1 MRSSTDFVII
11 CKYLGL
17 RLLLSSMA
25 SRYMCMRKILFDSIP
40 ADRRETARSA
50 LTAAFGPAPLTAV
63 QRVTSGASALIYR
76 IEVADRPYLLR
87 LESFQRDEIRD
98 PERAY
103 RCMRTAV
110 EAGIAPALHHADPT
124 AGVAIMDFV
133 PGRSLSEYAGG
144 PQGLARDLGGLV
156 ARLQATPAFPPV
168 TDYLSV
174 LESLLGR
181 LLGSGLFASGLLDR
195 HQEGFERIRQAYP
208 WDSRALVSSHNDPHP
223 DNILFDGERLWLIDW
238 ETAYRND
245 PLVDVAIFT
254 LYLAASPELEG
265 VLLQSWLGRAPDR
278 ALRARLVLMRQL
290 VRLFYACAS
299 SLHAAS
305 PSAVPETDLAALTPA
320 EFRAAVDERRLVLG
334 APETQRIGGKVALAT
349 FLAVLATP
357 KFEEALIVAQQG

>member
-1 MRSSTDFVII
+1 M
-11 CKYLGL
+11 
-17 RLLLSSMA
+17 
-25 SRYMCMRKILFDSIP
+25 FDAIP
-40 ADRRETARSA
+40 SDRREDARSA
-50 LTAAFGPAPLTAV
+50 MTAAFGRAPLTAL

-76 IEVADRPYLLR
+76 IDVADRPYLLR
-87 LESFQRDEIRD
+87 LASLQRDEVRN

-103 RCMRTAV
+103 LCMRTAV

-124 AGVAIMDFV
+124 AGVAIMDYV
-133 PGRSLSEYAGG
+133 PERPLSDYPSGRE
-144 PQGLARDLGGLV
+144 GLARDLGGLA

-168 TDYLSV
+168 ANYLTV
-174 LESLLGR
+174 LKGLLDR
-181 LLGSGLFASGLLDR
+181 LLGSGLFNVGLLDP

-208 WDSRALVSSHNDPHP
+208 WDGSALVSSHNDPHP
-223 DNILFDGERLWLIDW
+223 GNILFDGERLWLIDW

-254 LYLAASPELEG
+254 LHLAASPEHEEM
-265 VLLQSWLGRAPDR
+265 LLQSWLGRSPDQ

-299 SLHAAS
+299 SLHAAT
-305 PSAVPETDLAALTPA
+305 PGVIPETDLTALTPA
-320 EFRAAVDERRLVLG
+320 EFRAAVDEGRLVLG

-357 KFEEALIVAQQG
+357 QFEEALAIAQQG

>member
-1 MRSSTDFVII
+1 M
-11 CKYLGL
+11 
-17 RLLLSSMA
+17 
-25 SRYMCMRKILFDSIP
+25 FDAIP
-40 ADRRETARSA
+40 SDRREDARSA
-50 LTAAFGPAPLTAV
+50 MTAAFGRAPLTAL

-76 IEVADRPYLLR
+76 IDVADRPYLLR
-87 LESFQRDEIRD
+87 LDSLQRDEVRN

-103 RCMRTAV
+103 LCMRTAV

-124 AGVAIMDFV
+124 AGVAIMDYV
-133 PGRSLSEYAGG
+133 PERPLSDYPSGRE
-144 PQGLARDLGGLV
+144 GLARDLGDLV

-168 TDYLSV
+168 ADYLTV
-174 LESLLGR
+174 LKGLLDR
-181 LLGSGLFASGLLDR
+181 LLGSGLFNVGLLDP

-208 WDSRALVSSHNDPHP
+208 WDSSALVSSHNDPHP
-223 DNILFDGERLWLIDW
+223 GNILFDGERLWLIDW

-254 LYLAASPELEG
+254 LYLAASPEHEE
-265 VLLQSWLGRAPDR
+265 VLLQSWLGRSPDR

-305 PSAVPETDLAALTPA
+305 SSAVPETDLAALTPA
-320 EFRAAVDERRLVLG
+320 EFRAAVDDGRLVLG

-357 KFEEALIVAQQG
+357 QFEEALVVARQG

>member
-1 MRSSTDFVII
+1 M
-11 CKYLGL
+11 
-17 RLLLSSMA
+17 
-25 SRYMCMRKILFDSIP
+25 FDAIP
-40 ADRRETARSA
+40 SNRREDARSA
-50 LTAAFGPAPLTAV
+50 MTAAFGRAPLKAL

-87 LESFQRDEIRD
+87 LDSLQRDEVRN

-103 RCMRTAV
+103 LCMRTAV

-124 AGVAIMDFV
+124 AGVAIMDYV
-133 PGRSLSEYAGG
+133 PERPLSDYPSGRE
-144 PQGLARDLGGLV
+144 GLARDLGDLV

-168 TDYLSV
+168 ANYLTV
-174 LESLLGR
+174 LKGLLDR
-181 LLGSGLFASGLLDR
+181 LLGSRLFNVGLLDP

-208 WDSRALVSSHNDPHP
+208 WDSSALVSSHNDPHP
-223 DNILFDGERLWLIDW
+223 GNILFDGERLWLIDW

-254 LYLAASPELEG
+254 LYLAASPELEAM
-265 VLLQSWLGRAPDR
+265 LLQSWLGRAPDR

-305 PSAVPETDLAALTPA
+305 PSAVPDTDLAALTPA
-320 EFRAAVDERRLVLG
+320 EFRAAVDEGRLVLG

-357 KFEEALIVAQQG
+357 QFEEALVIARQG

>member
-1 MRSSTDFVII
+1 M
-11 CKYLGL
+11 
-17 RLLLSSMA
+17 
-25 SRYMCMRKILFDSIP
+25 FDAIP
-40 ADRRETARSA
+40 SNRREDARSA
-50 LTAAFGPAPLTAV
+50 MTAAFGRAPLTAL

-87 LESFQRDEIRD
+87 LDSLQRDEVRN

-103 RCMRTAV
+103 LCMRTAV

-124 AGVAIMDFV
+124 AGVAIMDYV
-133 PGRSLSEYAGG
+133 PERPLSDYPSGRE
-144 PQGLARDLGGLV
+144 GLARDLGDLV

-168 TDYLSV
+168 ANYLTV
-174 LESLLGR
+174 LKGLLDR
-181 LLGSGLFASGLLDR
+181 LLGSRLFNVGLLDP

-208 WDSRALVSSHNDPHP
+208 WDSSALVSSHNDPHP
-223 DNILFDGERLWLIDW
+223 GNILFDGERLWLIDW

-254 LYLAASPELEG
+254 LYLAASPELEAM
-265 VLLQSWLGRAPDR
+265 LLQSWLGRAPDR

-305 PSAVPETDLAALTPA
+305 PSAVPDTDLAALTPA
-320 EFRAAVDERRLVLG
+320 EFRAAVDEGRLVLG

-357 KFEEALIVAQQG
+357 QFEEALVIAQQG

>member
-1 MRSSTDFVII
+1 
-11 CKYLGL
+11 
-17 RLLLSSMA
+17 MA
-25 SRYMCMRKILFDSIP
+25 SWYTCMRDVLLDSIP

-50 LTAAFGPAPLTAV
+50 LGAAFGSAPLTAL
-63 QRVTSGASALIYR
+63 QRVTSGASALSYR
-76 IEVADRPYLLR
+76 IEIADRPYLLR
-87 LESFQRDEIRD
+87 LESPERDDVRD

-103 RCMRTAV
+103 RCMRTAE

-133 PGRSLSEYAGG
+133 PGRSLSEYPGG
-144 PQGLARDLGGLV
+144 PGELARDLGALA

-168 TDYLSV
+168 TDYLTV
-174 LESLLGR
+174 LKGLLGR
-181 LLGSGLFASGLLDR
+181 LLGSGLFAAGLLDR

-223 DNILFDGERLWLIDW
+223 GNILFDGERLWLIDW

-265 VLLQSWLGRAPDR
+265 VLLRSWLGRAPDR

-305 PSAVPETDLAALTPA
+305 PQAVPETDLTALTPA
-320 EFRAAVDERRLVLG
+320 EFRAAVDQGRLVLG
-334 APETQRIGGKVALAT
+334 TPETQRIGGKVALAT

-357 KFEEALIVAQQG
+357 AFEEALVVAQQG